1 MSEYL
6 VNETLFS
13 LYQRAPRRNIGDS
26 DKFVIFSDLHMGN
39 GSSLDDFLW
48 NSELFSKILK
58 DYYLPQDYTLILNG
72 DIEELQKFSL
82 LQVKG
87 RWKDLYQIFSL
98 FHRNS
103 GFIKLLGNHDAELSL
118 ESRGEGGGRGTG
130 DEIAEGLSKND
141 GGKRGTEEIHIEIG
155 ESICLQYKE
164 NDILIFHGH
173 QASMYIQRFN
183 KLNGWLLHNIVRPL
197 RIRNYSVSH
206 DSRKQ
211 YKIERRVYDFSRR
224 NKIISIIGHTHRPLF
239 ESLSKIDALKYRIE
253 HSLRQYAVSR
263 GDKKDRI
270 AEEIRGYKEELSS
283 IYKGH
288 REYGLRS
295 GLYNL
300 EIMVPSLFNS
310 GCVIGKRGITGIEIA
325 GGMISLIHWFD
336 STRSSKYFNYD
347 GLNPEQLEDTNYYR
361 MPLKEDY
368 LEYIFSRI
376 ELLT

>member
-6 VNETLFS
+6 INETLFS
-13 LYQRAPRRNIGDS
+13 LYQKAPRKRIGDS

-48 NSELFSKILK
+48 NSKLFTDILR
-58 DYYLPQDYTLILNG
+58 DYYLPKNYFLVLNG

-82 LQVKG
+82 PQVQEQ
-87 RWKDLYQIFSL
+87 WKDLYRL
-98 FHRNS
+98 FTLFRRNS
-103 GFIKLLGNHDAELSL
+103 GLTKLLGNHDSELAL
-118 ESRGEGGGRGTG
+118 DEDGGEGVTEDILGG
-130 DEIAEGLSKND
+130 
-141 GGKRGTEEIHIEIG
+141 IG
-155 ESICLQYKE
+155 ESICLQYKN

-183 KLNGWLLHNIVRPL
+183 KFNGWLLRNIVRPM

-211 YKIERRVYDFSRR
+211 YKIERRVYNFARR

-239 ESLSKIDALKYRIE
+239 ESLSKIDSLKYRIE
-253 HSLRQYAVSR
+253 HSLRQYAASK
-263 GDKKDRI
+263 GAKKNRI
-270 AEEIRGYKEELSS
+270 AEEIRRYKDELAS
-283 IYKGH
+283 IYEGH

-300 EIMVPSLFNS
+300 EIIVPSLFNS

-325 GGMISLIHWFD
+325 GGKISLVHWFD
-336 STRSSKYFNYD
+336 GTRSSKYFNYD
-347 GLNPEQLEDTNYYR
+347 GLDPEQLDDTSYYR